1 MIRIMASVSGG
12 GARQSW
18 LKFNGEIRELES
30 LAEAKQVAAE
40 LNARMKGRLSA
51 SKHSQSRSVSKSISG
66 QGTTSVGLRAV
77 PASALLMFPPNRNW

>member
-18 LKFNGEIRELES
+18 LKFNGEIREFES
-30 LAEAKQVAAE
+30 LTEAKQVAAE

-51 SKHSQSRSVSKSISG
+51 SKHAQSRSVSKSTKRTGNNICWPSR
-66 QGTTSVGLRAV
+66 SSRFRAFDV
-77 PASALLMFPPNRNW
+77 SA